1 LQILICV
8 LILHTYE
15 AQRFENVLKEQVL
28 QSSRHLLRPLV
39 RFLLKNG
46 VTYAEFADA
55 CKDVYV
61 DVARQDYGLQGRPTN
76 NSRVAMLTGLSRR
89 EVARVRDRLLE
100 GIPEQEQLQSSRISQ
115 ILSGWHLDP
124 EFMGQ
129 NGRPKDL
136 PPTGPSGS
144 LSALLKRYAG
154 DLPHGAIRKEMLQ
167 RGLIEELEN
176 GDVRV
181 LKRDYVYSS
190 VDPEIVRQMGVALHD
205 HAATLE
211 HNLDESRK
219 SDARFEGIADNGAVS
234 IKAVRAFHQ
243 LVAERGMEFLQSVDA
258 WLSKN
263 EVDATQNPGR
273 KVRLGVGVYMIH
285 EEI

>member
-1 LQILICV
+1 
-8 LILHTYE
+8 
-15 AQRFENVLKEQVL
+15 VLKEQVL

-100 GIPEQEQLQSSRISQ
+100 GIPEPEQLQSSRISQ

-124 EFMGQ
+124 EFLGA

-144 LSALLKRYAG
+144 LPALLKRYAG
-154 DLPHGAIRKEMLQ
+154 DIPHGAIRKEMLQ
-167 RGLIEELEN
+167 RGLVTELEN
-176 GDVRV
+176 GDMRV

-211 HNLDESRK
+211 HNLDENRK
-219 SDARFEGIADNGAVS
+219 SGARFEGIADNGAVS
-234 IKAVRAFHQ
+234 VKAVKAFHQ
-243 LVAERGMEFLQSVDA
+243 LVAERGMEFLQTVDA

-263 EVDATQNPGR
+263 EVEATQNPGR

>member
-1 LQILICV
+1 M
-8 LILHTYE
+8 
-15 AQRFENVLKEQVL
+15 LKEQVI
-28 QSSRHLLRPLV
+28 QSARHLLRPVV
-39 RFLLKNG
+39 RFLLKHG
-46 VTYAEFADA
+46 VSYAEFADA
-55 CKDVYV
+55 CRDVYV
-61 DVARQDYGLQGRPTN
+61 DVARQDYGIQGRPTN

-100 GIPEQEQLQSSRISQ
+100 GLGQPERLQSSRISQ

-124 EFMGQ
+124 EFLGKNGQ
-129 NGRPKDL
+129 PKDL
-136 PPTGPSGS
+136 PLTGPSGS
-144 LSALLKRYAG
+144 LSALVKRYAG

-167 RGLIEELEN
+167 RGLVEELQN
-176 GDVRV
+176 GEMRV

-190 VDPEIVRQMGVALHD
+190 LDPEIVRQMGVALHD

-211 HNLDESRK
+211 HNLDENRK
-219 SDARFEGIADNGAVS
+219 TDARFEGIADNAAVS
-234 IKAVRAFHQ
+234 AKAVREFQ
-243 LVAERGMEFLQSVDA
+243 RLVAERGMEFLQTIDA

-263 EVDATQNPGR
+263 EGDATQNPGR

>member
-1 LQILICV
+1 MP
-8 LILHTYE
+8 TYE
-15 AQRFENVLKEQVL
+15 YQRSANVLKEQVL

-39 RFLLKNG
+39 RFLLKSG

-124 EFMGQ
+124 EFLGQ

-136 PPTGPSGS
+136 SPTGPLGS

-167 RGLIEELEN
+167 RGLVEELDN

-234 IKAVRAFHQ
+234 VRAVRAFHQ
-243 LVAERGMEFLQSVDA
+243 LVAERGMEFLQTVDA
-258 WLSKN
+258 WLSNN